1 MRPRR
6 KGFTVE
12 QRVLDSSH
20 VDIPLFFAGSMCTVL
35 PGQLTDFFFY
45 SVLPARLLTQRAV
58 FIDCNVQFQGHHH
71 G

>member
-1 MRPRR
+1 MR
-6 KGFTVE
+6 
-12 QRVLDSSH
+12 
-20 VDIPLFFAGSMCTVL
+20 TVL

-58 FIDCNVQFQGHHH
+58 FIDCNVQFEGHHH

>member
-6 KGFTVE
+6 KGFTVD

-20 VDIPLFFAGSMCTVL
+20 VDIPWFFAGSMHTVL

-58 FIDCNVQFQGHHH
+58 LIDMNDKFEEQHHC
-71 G
+71 